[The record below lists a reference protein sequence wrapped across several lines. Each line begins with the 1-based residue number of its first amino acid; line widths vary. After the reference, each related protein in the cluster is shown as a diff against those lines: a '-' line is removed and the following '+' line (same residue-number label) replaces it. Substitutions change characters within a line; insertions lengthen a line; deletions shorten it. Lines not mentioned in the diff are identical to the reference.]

1 MEGGG
6 VRKGGNGKK
15 EDDRKVK
22 PHCDTK
28 IRKTTK
34 QQTNKTFLKIR
45 FLLQVGVSCPNHHVV
60 DPPKT

>member
-22 PHCDTK
+22 SHCDTK
-28 IRKTTK
+28 IRKTRK
-34 QQTNKTFLKIR
+34 
-45 FLLQVGVSCPNHHVV
+45 
-60 DPPKT
+60 

>member
-28 IRKTTK
+28 IRKTRK
-34 QQTNKTFLKIR
+34 
-45 FLLQVGVSCPNHHVV
+45 
-60 DPPKT
+60 